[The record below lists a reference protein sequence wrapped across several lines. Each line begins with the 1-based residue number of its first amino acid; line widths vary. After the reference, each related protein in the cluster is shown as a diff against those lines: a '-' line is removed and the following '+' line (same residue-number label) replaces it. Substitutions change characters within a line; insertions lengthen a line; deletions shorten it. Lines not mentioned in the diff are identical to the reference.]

1 MRGSNRRNILVCLA
15 VWLALAGHTV
25 TDKILAVV
33 PPVAA
38 FVAAGFE
45 HSVANLYFIPLGMLL
60 NGEAGPAVTG
70 LEGMGMMRNLSAVIL
85 GNLAGGAG
93 MVGLVYWVIYRRP
106 AVRE

>member
-1 MRGSNRRNILVCLA
+1 M
-15 VWLALAGHTV
+15 WLALAGHTV

-38 FVAAGFE
+38 FVAGGFE
-45 HSVANLYFIPLGMLL
+45 HSVANLYFIPLGMLV
-60 NGEAGPAVTG
+60 NGDAGPAVAG
-70 LEGMGMMRNLSAVIL
+70 LDGIGMIRNLVPVTL